1 MRVLFFSLFEFPDAC
16 AAATRVV
23 NLVKTLQAEKCT
35 VDVLGVTDSTSAS
48 LSGTV
53 RDIPYTLIR
62 MKREYGYRAHKRN
75 FQLNRDLKEY
85 LANQRESYDV
95 IVLSNVYFDC
105 AGVFLKYSKKH
116 GSKIIVNAVEWYDQE
131 STRFKGVRGKIN
143 LIKNRLAL
151 MCIHK
156 KMGNILAISSLLD
169 NYYKNRGCNTITI
182 PTIVDLSEYASV
194 LNISSNE
201 SDKLCV
207 AYAGSP
213 GRKDYIANAIRAI
226 ELLTEAER
234 AKAEL
239 HFYGPEIKALY
250 DLGLTEEFLST
261 YKENIFCHGRI
272 PYAEVKEKIAA
283 ADFTVLLRPNK
294 RYANAGFP
302 TKVGESMACGTPVI
316 ANITSDLGKYI
327 IDGKTGIVCANESP
341 EACAEAFRRALAMTA
356 EEKTAMRRA
365 AYEMANT
372 AFDYRAY
379 VDKMSEF
386 LNKVRM

>member
-1 MRVLFFSLFEFPDAC
+1 MRILFFSLFEFPDAC

-23 NLVKTLQAEKCT
+23 NLVKTLQAPKCT
-35 VDVLGVTDSTSAS
+35 VDVLGVTDSTSAD

-62 MKREYGYRAHKRN
+62 MKREYGYRAHKRI

-116 GSKIIVNAVEWYDQE
+116 GSKIVVNAVEWYDQE
-131 STRFKGVRGKIN
+131 STRFKGIRGKIN
-143 LIKNRLAL
+143 LVKNRLAL
-151 MCIHK
+151 ICVHK
-156 KMGNILAISSLLD
+156 KMGNILAISSLLA
-169 NYYKNRGCNTITI
+169 NYYKDRGCNTVTI
-182 PTIVDLSEYASV
+182 PTIVDLLEYSSV
-194 LNISSNE
+194 VNISPTKK
-201 SDKLCV
+201 DRLCI
-207 AYAGSP
+207 AYAGIP
-213 GRKDYIANAIRAI
+213 MGKDYILNAIRAI
-226 ELLTEAER
+226 KLLNEEER
-234 AKAEL
+234 AKVEL
-239 HFYGPEIKALY
+239 HFYGPEIKAFY
-250 DLGLTEEFLST
+250 DLGLTEEFLDT
-261 YKENIFCHGRI
+261 YKDNIFCHGRI

-327 IDGKTGIVCANESP
+327 IDGKTGIVCENESP

-356 EEKTAMRRA
+356 DEKTAMRKA
-365 AYEMANT
+365 AYEMANVG
-372 AFDYRAY
+372 FNYLSY
-379 VDKMSEF
+379 VDDMREF
-386 LNKVRM
+386 LERTI